1 VNDELENRAKYLFE
15 MNEVEAEAAM
25 RWTSEHEC
33 TIPRWQF
40 WRDAN
45 YYKYP
50 SFTYSFT
57 PTGVGDAVT
66 ISCHCG
72 AKKDVTDYS
81 SW

>member
-1 VNDELENRAKYLFE
+1 MIRDFR
-15 MNEVEAEAAM
+15 MNEVEAEAAT
-25 RWTSEHEC
+25 RWVSAHVC
-33 TIPRWQF
+33 APARW
-40 WRDAN
+40 WIRR
-45 YYKYP
+45 KIWKHP

-57 PTGVGDAVT
+57 PTGIGDVVT